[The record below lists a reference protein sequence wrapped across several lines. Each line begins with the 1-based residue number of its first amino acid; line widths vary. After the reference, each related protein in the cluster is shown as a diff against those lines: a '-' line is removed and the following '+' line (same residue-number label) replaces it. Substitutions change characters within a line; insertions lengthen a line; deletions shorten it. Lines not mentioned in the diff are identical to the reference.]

1 MRLELGEPE
10 LFVEKTLWAA
20 KSKPSA
26 GLGSFTSGR
35 CYTNESRSRIIK
47 SDDCLARGM
56 NYGKDI
62 NPLLSRR

>member
-1 MRLELGEPE
+1 MRLELAGRE
-10 LFVEKTLWAA
+10 LFVETTLWAV

-35 CYTNESRSRIIK
+35 CYTDESRSRIIK
-47 SDDCLARGM
+47 SDDWLARGM

-62 NPLLSRR
+62 NPPLSRR

>member
-26 GLGSFTSGR
+26 GLGSFTSWVR
-35 CYTNESRSRIIK
+35 CYTDGSRSRIIK
-47 SDDCLARGM
+47 SEATIARRAG
-56 NYGKDI
+56 
-62 NPLLSRR
+62 